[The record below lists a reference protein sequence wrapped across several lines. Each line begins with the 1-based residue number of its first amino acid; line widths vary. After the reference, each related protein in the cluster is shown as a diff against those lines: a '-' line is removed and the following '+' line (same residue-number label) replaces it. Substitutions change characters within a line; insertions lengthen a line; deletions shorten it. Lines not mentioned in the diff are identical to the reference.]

1 MFDFINKF
9 NLTNNK
15 DMIIKYRNLLCSQNN
30 KNIDAG
36 TKSQMK
42 EPLSKNKETEKKCI
56 KFEIVNEINYSV
68 IVEEIKM

>member
-42 EPLSKNKETEKKCI
+42 EPLYKNKETEKKCI
-56 KFEIVNEINYSV
+56 KFEIVNEINYSLL
-68 IVEEIKM
+68 VEEIKM